1 MKTPANPKATTASL
15 AEDIP
20 TSASKPKRASKAAVS
35 KATTSAKP
43 AVKSKSTNKLSIVP
57 KLTPIDQALQNHLIF
72 SSFKTNAAAT
82 PRDWYDAASYTIRDH
97 VVERWVKTAES
108 YYRDDPKRVY
118 YLSLEFLIGRM
129 LSNAALNLGI
139 NDALKDG
146 LATLGRDLEN
156 AVEMETDAALGNGGL
171 GRLAACF
178 LDSMASMDI
187 PATGYGI
194 RYEYGMFK
202 QTIENGQQVENPDN
216 WLRYGNIWEFQRP
229 EVTYIIKFYGHLVK
243 YDSDAGETQHW
254 VDAEHVVAM
263 AYDMPVPGF
272 GGDTVNSLRLW
283 SAKAAREFDLSHF
296 NDGNYEKAVQER
308 NDTENISKV
317 LYPNDTSV
325 LGKELRLKQQY
336 FFVSASIQD
345 ILRRFLSTNEMKK
358 PADWKILPEKIAIQL
373 NDTHPS
379 IGVAEMMYQ
388 LVDVHGLAWDFAW
401 TLVVKIFAYTNHTL
415 MPEALE
421 TWTVDLFGRLL
432 PRHLEIIYKIN
443 FEFLHMVNHHFPG
456 DADLLKRVSIIDE
469 SNGRRVRMAHLA
481 VVGSH
486 TVNGVAA
493 LHSQLLKQHLFAD
506 FDRIYPGKMTNV
518 TNGITPRRWLNQ
530 ANPGLTAL
538 LEKAIGAGFKKDL
551 TEIKKITPLAN
562 DKDFRKAFA
571 AVKQANKARLATKIE
586 QKTGI
591 KLNVNSLFDV
601 QIKRIHEYK
610 RQLLNVLHVITLYNR
625 IRKGENGITPRTIIF
640 GGKAAP
646 GYWMAK
652 QIIRLINDV
661 AAIINEDVAVGDQL
675 KVVYYP
681 NYEVSAAEI
690 LFPGSDLS
698 EQISTAGT
706 EASGT
711 GNMKMSLNGA
721 LTIGTLD
728 GANVEIMEE
737 VGEENIFIFGL
748 TTPQVAEVKANGYNP
763 HDYYH
768 SNPELKQVLDMI
780 ASGFFSIDEPNRY
793 QPIIDNL
800 LKNGDQYLLLAD
812 YASYIETQDRVG
824 KLYQN
829 TDEWT
834 RLAILNV
841 ANMAKFSSDR
851 AIGDY
856 AKNIWHVKS

>member
-1 MKTPANPKATTASL
+1 MRLKAIMKTPVKTSVKTPAKTQVKTPVKEST
-15 AEDIP
+15 
-20 TSASKPKRASKAAVS
+20 TSASKTTTKRKP
-35 KATTSAKP
+35 KATA
-43 AVKSKSTNKLSIVP
+43 LP
-57 KLTPIDQALQNHLIF
+57 KLTPVDQALQNHLIF
-72 SSFKTNAAAT
+72 SSFKTIDAAT
-82 PRDWYDAASYTIRDH
+82 PRDWYEAASYTVRDH
-97 VVERWVKTAES
+97 VVERWVKTAEA

-139 NDALKDG
+139 NEDLKAG
-146 LATLGRDLEN
+146 LNGLGRDLEN
-156 AVEMETDAALGNGGL
+156 TVEIENDAALGNGGL

-178 LDSMASMDI
+178 LDSMATMAI

-202 QTIENGQQVENPDN
+202 QTIESGQQVENPDN

-229 EVTYIIKFYGHLVK
+229 EATYQIKFYGHVVK
-243 YDSDAGETQHW
+243 YETESGEEAQHW
-254 VDAEHVVAM
+254 GDAEHVVAM
-263 AYDMPVPGF
+263 AYDVPVPGF
-272 GGDTVNSLRLW
+272 GGETVNSLRLW
-283 SAKAAREFDLSHF
+283 SAKAAREFDLGHF
-296 NDGNYEKAVQER
+296 NDGNYEKSVQER
-308 NDTENISKV
+308 NDSENISEV

-345 ILRRFLSTNEMKK
+345 ILRRFLSAHEMKK
-358 PADWKILPEKIAIQL
+358 PADWKLLPEKIAIQL

-388 LVDVHGLAWDFAW
+388 LVDVHGLSWDLAWS
-401 TLVVKIFAYTNHTL
+401 LVVKIFAYTNHTL

-421 TWTVDLFGRLL
+421 TWSVDLFGRLL

-443 FEFLHMVNHHFPG
+443 HEFLHMVNHHFPG
-456 DADLLKRVSIIDE
+456 DADLLSRVSIIDE
-469 SNGRRVRMAHLA
+469 SHGRRVRMAHLA

-493 LHSQLLKQHLFAD
+493 LHSELLKQHLFAD

-538 LEKAIGAGFKKDL
+538 IEKAIGPGFKKDL
-551 TEIKKITPLAN
+551 AQIKKITPLA
-562 DKDFRKAFA
+562 KDAEFRKAFA
-571 AVKQANKARLATKIE
+571 KVKLANKMRLADKIE

-625 IRKGENGITPRTIIF
+625 IRRGEKGLTPRTIIF

-661 AAIINEDVAVGDQL
+661 AAIVNEDVAVGDQL

-711 GNMKMSLNGA
+711 GNMKMALNGA

-737 VGEENIFIFGL
+737 VGLDNIFIFGL
-748 TTPQVAEVKANGYNP
+748 TTPQVAETKANGYNP
-763 HDYYH
+763 RDYYEG
-768 SNPELKQVLDMI
+768 NAELKQVLDMI
-780 ASGFFSIDEPNRY
+780 ASGFFSVEEPNRY
-793 QPIIDNL
+793 QAVVDNL
-800 LKNGDQYLLLAD
+800 LNNGDQYLLLAD

-824 KLYQN
+824 QLYQN
-829 TDEWT
+829 QDEWT
-834 RLAILNV
+834 RMAILNV

-851 AIGDY
+851 AISDY
-856 AKNIWHVKS
+856 ANNIWQVGGSR

>member
-1 MKTPANPKATTASL
+1 MTSSVKSAVKNPLKKSKK
-15 AEDIP
+15 
-20 TSASKPKRASKAAVS
+20 TSAKASEKNSVKTKTKAAVL
-35 KATTSAKP
+35 P
-43 AVKSKSTNKLSIVP
+43 KLS
-57 KLTPIDQALQNHLIF
+57 PIDQALQNHLIF
-72 SSFKTNAAAT
+72 SSFKTSDAAT
-82 PRDWYDAASYTIRDH
+82 PRDWYEAASYTVRDH
-97 VVERWVKTAES
+97 VVERWVKTAEA

-139 NDALKDG
+139 NDDLKAG
-146 LATLGRDLEN
+146 LSSLGRDLEN
-156 AVEMETDAALGNGGL
+156 TVEMENDAALGNGGL

-178 LDSMASMDI
+178 LDSMATMAI

-229 EVTYIIKFYGHLVK
+229 EATYHIKFYGHVVK
-243 YDSDAGETQHW
+243 YEAESGEEAQHW

-263 AYDMPVPGF
+263 AYDVPVPGF

-283 SAKAAREFDLSHF
+283 SAKAAREFDLGHF
-296 NDGNYEKAVQER
+296 NDGNYEKSVQER
-308 NDTENISKV
+308 NDSENISKV

-345 ILRRFLSTNEMKK
+345 ILRRFLSAHEMKK
-358 PADWKILPEKIAIQL
+358 PADWKLLPEKVAIQL

-388 LVDVHGLAWDFAW
+388 LVDVHGLAWDLAW
-401 TLVVKIFAYTNHTL
+401 GLVVKIFAYTNHTL

-421 TWTVDLFGRLL
+421 TWSVDLFGRLL

-443 FEFLHMVNHHFPG
+443 HEFLHTVNHHFPG
-456 DADLLKRVSIIDE
+456 DADLLRRVSIIDE
-469 SNGRRVRMAHLA
+469 SHGRRVRMAHLA

-493 LHSQLLKQHLFAD
+493 LHSELLKQHLFAD
-506 FDRIYPGKMTNV
+506 FDKIYPGKMTNV

-538 LEKAIGAGFKKDL
+538 IEKAIGAGFKKDL
-551 TEIKKITPLAN
+551 TQIKKITPLAE
-562 DKDFRKAFA
+562 DADFRKAFA
-571 AVKQANKARLATKIE
+571 KVKLANKQRLADKIE

-610 RQLLNVLHVITLYNR
+610 RQFLNVLHVITLYNR
-625 IRKGENGITPRTIIF
+625 IRRGEKGISPRTIIF

-661 AAIINEDVAVGDQL
+661 AAIVNEDVAVGDQL

-711 GNMKMSLNGA
+711 GNMKMALNGA

-737 VGEENIFIFGL
+737 VGLENIFIFGL
-748 TTPQVAEVKANGYNP
+748 TTPQVAETKANGYKP
-763 HDYYH
+763 RDYYEA
-768 SNPELKQVLDMI
+768 NAELKQVLDMI
-780 ASGFFSIDEPNRY
+780 AGGFFSVEEPNRY
-793 QPIIDNL
+793 QAVVDNL
-800 LKNGDQYLLLAD
+800 LNNGDQYLLLAD

-829 TDEWT
+829 QDEWT
-834 RLAILNV
+834 RMAILNV

-856 AKNIWHVKS
+856 AKHIWRVSPNQ

>member
-1 MKTPANPKATTASL
+1 MKTPAETKA
-15 AEDIP
+15 
-20 TSASKPKRASKAAVS
+20 KPKKTVKA
-35 KATTSAKP
+35 
-43 AVKSKSTNKLSIVP
+43 KSGAIP
-57 KLTPIDQALQNHLIF
+57 KLAPIDQALQNHLIF
-72 SSFKTNAAAT
+72 SSFKTSDAAT
-82 PRDWYDAASYTIRDH
+82 PRDWYDAASYTVRDH

-139 NDALKDG
+139 SDELKAG
-146 LATLGRDLEN
+146 MATLGHDLEN
-156 AVEMETDAALGNGGL
+156 TIELETDAALGNGGL

-178 LDSMASMDI
+178 LDSMATMDI
-187 PATGYGI
+187 PAAGYGI
-194 RYEYGMFK
+194 RYEYGMFR
-202 QTIENGQQVENPDN
+202 QSIENGRQVENPDN

-229 EVTYIIKFYGHLVK
+229 EATYNIKFHGHVVK
-243 YDSDAGETQHW
+243 FPNDRGEEVQHW
-254 VDAEHVVAM
+254 VDAEHVIAM
-263 AYDMPVPGF
+263 AHDVPVPGY
-272 GGDTVNSLRLW
+272 GTETVNNLRLW

-296 NDGNYEKAVQER
+296 NDGNYEKAVEER
-308 NDTENISKV
+308 NATENISKV

-345 ILRRFLSTNEMKK
+345 ILRRFLSTHEIKTQD
-358 PADWKILPEKIAIQL
+358 DWKMLPEKIAIQL

-388 LVDVHGLAWDFAW
+388 LVDVHQLPWAFAW
-401 TLVVKIFAYTNHTL
+401 EQVVKIFAYTNHTL

-432 PRHLEIIYKIN
+432 PRHLEIIYQIN
-443 FEFLHMVNHHFPG
+443 YEFLHMVNHHFPG
-456 DADLLKRVSIIDE
+456 DPELLRRVSIIDE
-469 SNGRRVRMAHLA
+469 DHGRRVRMAHLA

-493 LHSQLLKQHLFAD
+493 LHSELLKSTLFAD
-506 FDRIYPGKMTNV
+506 FDRILPGKLTNV

-530 ANPGLTAL
+530 ANPGLTNL
-538 LEKAIGAGFKKDL
+538 IEKAIGAEFKKDL
-551 TEIKKITPLAN
+551 AQIKKITPLA
-562 DKDFRKAFA
+562 DDADFRKAFA
-571 AVKQANKARLATKIE
+571 QVKLANKKRLAAKIE
-586 QKTGI
+586 AKTGV

-625 IRKGENGITPRTIIF
+625 IRRGEQGITPRTIIF

-652 QIIRLINDV
+652 HIIRLINDV
-661 AAIINEDVAVGDQL
+661 ATIVNEDVAVGDKL

-711 GNMKMSLNGA
+711 GNMKMALNGA

-728 GANVEIMEE
+728 GANVEIKEE
-737 VGEENIFIFGL
+737 VGDENIFIFGL
-748 TTPQVAEVKANGYNP
+748 TTPQVAELKASGYKP
-763 HDYYH
+763 RDYYNN
-768 SNPELKQVLDMI
+768 NPELKQVLDMI
-780 ASGFFSIDEPNRY
+780 ADGYFSIDEPNRY
-793 QPIIDNL
+793 QVIVDNL
-800 LKNGDQYLLLAD
+800 LNNDQYLLLAD
-812 YASYIETQDRVG
+812 YASYIEAQERVG
-824 KLYQN
+824 KLYQHQ
-829 TDEWT
+829 DDWT
-834 RLAILNV
+834 RMAILNV

-856 AKNIWHVKS
+856 AKNIWHVTPHTNVKAKK